1 MENPFPVF
9 RFDVSWDDS
18 EHMEF
23 AEVSGL
29 TMEVQPIEYRYGN
42 QKDPIPIQM
51 PGLKKFSNIT
61 LKRGVV
67 RGDAK
72 YFEWI
77 NSVALN
83 TVQRRDVTV
92 SMLDEQH
99 NPVVTW
105 KIQKAWPVKIEGPGL
120 KASGNEVAI
129 ESMELAHEGFTIE
142 YA

>member
-1 MENPFPVF
+1 MENPLPAFHFHVDWGTGP
-9 RFDVSWDDS
+9 
-18 EHMEF
+18 MGF

-29 TMEVQPIEYRYGN
+29 TMEAQPIEYRHGM

-67 RGDAK
+67 KGDKAF
-72 YFEWI
+72 YEWI

-83 TVQRRDVTV
+83 KVERKEVSI
-92 SMLDEQH
+92 SMLDEEH

-105 KIQKAWPVKIEGPGL
+105 KIKDAWPVKVEGPAL

-129 ESMELAHEGFTIE
+129 ESMELIHEGLTVE